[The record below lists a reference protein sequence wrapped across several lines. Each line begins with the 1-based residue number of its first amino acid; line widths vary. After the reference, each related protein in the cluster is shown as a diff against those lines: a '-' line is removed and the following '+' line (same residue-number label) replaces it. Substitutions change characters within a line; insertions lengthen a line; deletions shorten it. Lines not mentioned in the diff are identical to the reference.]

1 MLSTS
6 HPETLHTSVRNS
18 QRGQGSQGGEEA
30 KQWEEGLMVLA
41 GRKRGRKTEKGSGE
55 EDSWKWVSWMLRKTG
70 QDSIV
75 RDKQRSQGDP
85 QEWSLK
91 GAELEKL
98 KQAVK
103 TARLWAVTQMKKR
116 KEHWMQ
122 NVKDSLWKGARAR
135 KETGRCTSWTD
146 SGAPANARAPA
157 RGLGSTVPASDSP
170 GMEPR
175 GRQSPAATGET
186 PSHHTLG
193 DPISSQRSPT
203 A

>member
-1 MLSTS
+1 
-6 HPETLHTSVRNS
+6 
-18 QRGQGSQGGEEA
+18 
-30 KQWEEGLMVLA
+30 
-41 GRKRGRKTEKGSGE
+41 
-55 EDSWKWVSWMLRKTG
+55 MLRKTG

-122 NVKDSLWKGARAR
+122 NVKDSL
-135 KETGRCTSWTD
+135 
-146 SGAPANARAPA
+146 
-157 RGLGSTVPASDSP
+157 
-170 GMEPR
+170 
-175 GRQSPAATGET
+175 
-186 PSHHTLG
+186 
-193 DPISSQRSPT
+193 
-203 A
+203 